1 VKEREWHRSQEIV
14 EREDGSLL
22 VRLCVCNDRPLRS
35 WILSFGALA
44 RVVAPSRLAQEIFE
58 ELQEA
63 RDRYTPRLMFETLRM
78 SMPDS
83 QQTMLPLRTQR
94 WKAS

>member
-1 VKEREWHRSQEIV
+1 
-14 EREDGSLL
+14 
-22 VRLCVCNDRPLRS
+22 
-35 WILSFGALA
+35 
-44 RVVAPSRLAQEIFE
+44 VAPSRLAQEIFE
-58 ELQEA
+58 ELQEV

-78 SMPDS
+78 STPDS